1 MRMMSRSF
9 FPFAPVFSSLS
20 KHSNTNLMMQTLKN
34 YIAHPPQNAS
44 LLISGSVVMLNSL
57 NQWNVFDIKYILG
70 TNVEP
75 MMIVNVL
82 AICQFFLGWRA
93 IATKP
98 KSETNESDQE
108 INSKITTL
116 QSEIY
121 VLKSKFGAKPSE
133 QTPLVH
139 TVATG

>member
-1 MRMMSRSF
+1 MMSRSV
-9 FPFAPVFSSLS
+9 FPFVLVFLSLS
-20 KHSNTNLMMQTLKN
+20 KYGNANLMMQTLKT
-34 YIAHPPQNAS
+34 YILHPAKNTT
-44 LLISGSVVMLNSL
+44 LLISGSVVTLNSL
-57 NQWNVFDIKYILG
+57 NQWNIFDIKYILG
-70 TNVEP
+70 ANVEQ
-75 MMIVNVL
+75 MMIVNIL

-121 VLKSKFGAKPSE
+121 VLKSKLGAKPSE